1 MTNSNVEIR
10 ILAHEKGLYK
20 SYALE
25 ESENQGK
32 GGAKPTI
39 PQQTESQLDEY
50 F

>member
-1 MTNSNVEIR
+1 MNSNIEIR
-10 ILAHEKGLYK
+10 ILQHKNGRYHI
-20 SYALE
+20 LE